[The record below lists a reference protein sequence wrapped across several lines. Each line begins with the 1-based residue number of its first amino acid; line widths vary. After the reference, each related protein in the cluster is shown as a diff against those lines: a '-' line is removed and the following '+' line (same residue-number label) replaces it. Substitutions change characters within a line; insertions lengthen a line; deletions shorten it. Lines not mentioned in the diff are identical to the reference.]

1 MSIHSSAFGG
11 VTLTGRDAEKFV
23 NQIRYGRPKKAASET
38 VKRGS
43 EAAKTLREEGRI
55 RFSVTGKKSAKRAKG

>member
-11 VTLTGRDAEKFV
+11 VFLTGKDAEKFV
-23 NQIRYGRPKKAASET
+23 NQVRYGRPKKAASET

-43 EAAKTLREEGRI
+43 EAAKTLI
-55 RFSVTGKKSAKRAKG
+55 STGKLTLTVKSPKAARSR